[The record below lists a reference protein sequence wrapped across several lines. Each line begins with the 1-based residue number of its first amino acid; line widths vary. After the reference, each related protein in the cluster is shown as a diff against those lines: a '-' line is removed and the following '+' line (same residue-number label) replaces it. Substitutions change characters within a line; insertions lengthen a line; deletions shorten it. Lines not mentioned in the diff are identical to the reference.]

1 MDQKE
6 EIAGILYIHGILT
19 PFPFP
24 LIGNSEGI
32 QFLTTGVG
40 GLIYAFW
47 VSWRVSLVVLAVC
60 PLICISAV
68 AVVSLN
74 QSKTSRSAAAYSDA
88 GSVAYATVSG
98 IKTVLSLNA
107 APKMIEQYMDAT
119 NEAYKIATGVLLKQ
133 GFANGSMLGSFLCL
147 YGVLTLFGTYLI
159 YSDVQDTACD
169 PSGAIDLTNN
179 ATCENNGPDVFG
191 AMLGVAFAAQGI
203 SQVGTF
209 LETFSTARASV
220 YTALQAINRK
230 PGAEEVTIYHVPD
243 EEENDNTMSK
253 TSRSIQSVDLETP
266 EGRVKAILPKYEIDS
281 SSDAGK
287 KPKKVKGEITF
298 DSVKFHYPTRPGH
311 TILNGL
317 SVDIPAGK
325 TIA

>member
-1 MDQKE
+1 
-6 EIAGILYIHGILT
+6 
-19 PFPFP
+19 
-24 LIGNSEGI
+24 
-32 QFLTTGVG
+32 VG
-40 GLIYAFW
+40 GLVYAFW

-74 QSKTSRSAAAYSDA
+74 QSKTSRAATAYSHA
-88 GSVAYATVSG
+88 GSVAYSTVSG

-107 APKMIEQYMDAT
+107 AQKMIDQYKDAT
-119 NEAYKIATGVLLKQ
+119 LEAYKIATGVLLKQ

-147 YGVLTLFGTYLI
+147 YAVLTLFGTYLI
-159 YSDVQDTACD
+159 YKDVEEVGCD
-169 PSGAIDLTNN
+169 PSGAVDLTAN
-179 ATCENNGPDVFG
+179 AACENNGPDVFG

-209 LETFSTARASV
+209 LETFATARAAVHS
-220 YTALQAINRK
+220 ALQAINRK
-230 PGAEEVTIYHVPD
+230 PGAEELTIYHDPEE
-243 EEENDNTMSK
+243 EEENENTMSR
-253 TSRSIQSVDLETP
+253 TSRSIQSADLETP
-266 EGRVKAILPKYEIDS
+266 EGRIKAILPRYEIDS

-287 KPKKVKGEITF
+287 KPKKVQGQIAFEN
-298 DSVKFHYPTRPGH
+298 VKFHYPTRPGH

-317 SVDIPAGK
+317 NVDIPAGK